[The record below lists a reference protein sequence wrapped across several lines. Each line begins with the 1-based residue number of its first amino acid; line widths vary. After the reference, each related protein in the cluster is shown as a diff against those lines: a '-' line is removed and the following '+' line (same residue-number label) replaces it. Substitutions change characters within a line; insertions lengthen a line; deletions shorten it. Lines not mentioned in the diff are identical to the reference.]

1 MYQKAMQNVLV
12 TMVIFPAV
20 KSFFIITKQMDKET
34 KQDWQKKGKMM
45 KISLDLLIICVKLW
59 WWICN
64 KFQRNSSYKTET

>member
-34 KQDWQKKGKMM
+34 KQD
-45 KISLDLLIICVKLW
+45 
-59 WWICN
+59 
-64 KFQRNSSYKTET
+64 